1 MENFFSRYKNP
12 LVLMAVLF
20 IQVIG
25 LATQV
30 KRPDNPQGGDSR
42 GTRLIRVWTVN
53 TFTPFERAFVST
65 GRFFRN
71 TWSNYIDL
79 HDVRRQNRELQEEL
93 SNLKIEQVR
102 LRQDAEQAQRLQALL
117 GFRDHYIGQTLPA
130 QVIGTSG
137 TDQSRLITIDKGST
151 SGVKPDMA
159 VITPDGIVGKVK
171 DVFTFSSHVL
181 MVNDRDSGA
190 GVILQNSRLQGVL
203 KGSSQ
208 GDLMVSDIMSDE
220 KVEVG
225 EQVVTSGGD
234 RIFPKGFPVG
244 TVVRVS
250 PDRDTDP
257 FLAIRVK
264 PAADLNRLEEV
275 LVVTKV
281 AEDAPSV
288 AGSST
293 PMRAADILAQRLPSA
308 PKPEETPKKPG
319 TASPGAATAGSGT
332 AKKPETTAAS
342 HPAGTPNKTGVSPAS
357 GQLSPDASPAKSPAA
372 TGSATANS
380 SKPPAVP
387 KTTAKNPAAALS
399 PSPTATGKPAAPG
412 STAGASSKPISSAT
426 PASSRKPSSSS
437 TPAASPKPVS
447 SATPG
452 AGAATGTKPASS
464 ATPTGSAASGA
475 KPKPS
480 PTPVKKPKAQTTPS
494 GNTGAGETSNPQ
506 AQPPAATAERPP
518 R

>member
-1 MENFFSRYKNP
+1 MENLFSRHRNATI
-12 LVLMAVLF
+12 LVIALF
-20 IQVIG
+20 IQVIA

-30 KRPDNPQGGDSR
+30 KRPDNPHGGDSR

-53 TFTPFERAFVST
+53 TFTPFERAFVSS
-65 GRFFRN
+65 GRFLRN
-71 TWSNYIDL
+71 TWHNYIDL
-79 HDVRRQNRELQEEL
+79 HDVRRQNRDLQEEL
-93 SNLKIEQVR
+93 SRLKVEQVR

-117 GFRDHYIGQTLPA
+117 GFHDHYVGQTLPA

-137 TDQSRLITIDKGST
+137 TDQSRLITIDKGSQ

-171 DVFTFSSHVL
+171 DVFTFSSQVL

-203 KGSSQ
+203 KGNSQ

-275 LVVTKV
+275 LVVTKI
-281 AEDAPSV
+281 AEDSPSI
-288 AGSST
+288 AGAAT

-308 PKPEETPKKPG
+308 PKPEETPKK
-319 TASPGAATAGSGT
+319 TSASGPPSAANAGSSSTTKKPQATAANAT
-332 AKKPETTAAS
+332 AVA
-342 HPAGTPNKTGVSPAS
+342 
-357 GQLSPDASPAKSPAA
+357 PAKSPAP
-372 TGSATANS
+372 TGSATVNS
-380 SKPPAVP
+380 SKPPAVA
-387 KTTAKNPAAALS
+387 KTIAKTPAAAV
-399 PSPTATGKPAAPG
+399 SPTPTTSGKPVSS
-412 STAGASSKPISSAT
+412 STPASSSKPVSAATPSSKPTSSAT
-426 PASSRKPSSSS
+426 PA
-437 TPAASPKPVS
+437 
-447 SATPG
+447 
-452 AGAATGTKPASS
+452 AGAATSSKPTSS
-464 ATPTGSAASGA
+464 ATTPTGSAASGA

-480 PTPVKKPKAQTTPS
+480 PTPVKKPKPQTTPS
-494 GNTGAGETSNPQ
+494 GNTGQDDTSNPQ
-506 AQPPAATAERPP
+506 AQQPPAATAERPS

>member
-30 KRPDNPQGGDSR
+30 KRPENPQGGDSH

-281 AEDAPSV
+281 AENAPSV
-288 AGSST
+288 AAGST

-319 TASPGAATAGSGT
+319 ASASPAAPGSATAGAT
-332 AKKPETTAAS
+332 KKPEAAAAS
-342 HPAGTPNKTGVSPAS
+342 HPAAAPNKAGVSPAS
-357 GQLSPDASPAKSPAA
+357 GQPAPSASPAKSPAA
-372 TGSATANS
+372 TASAIANGAKPTA
-380 SKPPAVP
+380 P
-387 KTTAKNPAAALS
+387 KTTTKSPVPDVSPNPA
-399 PSPTATGKPAAPG
+399 PSGKPTPR
-412 STAGASSKPISSAT
+412 SAT
-426 PASSRKPSSSS
+426 PAGA
-437 TPAASPKPVS
+437 AASPGKPMS
-447 SATPG
+447 
-452 AGAATGTKPASS
+452 AATASANGKPASS
-464 ATPTGSAASGA
+464 ATPGTSPKPTSSATTPAGSAASGA
-475 KPKPS
+475 KPKSS
-480 PTPVKKPKAQTTPS
+480 PTPVKKPKPQATPS
-494 GNTGAGETSNPQ
+494 GSTGAPEPAQ
-506 AQPPAATAERPP
+506 QPPAATAERPP